1 MQKNMVL
8 MSLAELLMENKQFII
23 DANKDDMS
31 LYSGNEEAMLDRLKV
46 DEKKV
51 LGMIS
56 SVNTVLALPDP
67 EGKVLSSYSHE
78 NGMKVENKTVPFGKI
93 LIIYESRPDVT
104 IEASVIAF
112 KAGNRVVL
120 KGGKESAKTNKVL
133 IELWQ
138 KALEKNGMEKDFV
151 KCLDLGREETQNL
164 IKNNTEQVDLIIPR
178 GGEGLINFVMEN
190 TRIPVIVSGRGN
202 NFLYVDVE
210 ADFDMAM
217 KLILN
222 GKNRI
227 SVCNALDKVLIHKDL
242 PGLSEK
248 VSKLVDSLI
257 SKNIKIFADSGIFAI
272 SDKTE
277 KINDEKIFFEEFLSS
292 KILLALVDSS
302 EVAVEM
308 INKYSG
314 KHSTSIVTKNEGT
327 AKKFQDTADC
337 SAVHWNTSVR
347 LTDGGQFG
355 FGAEIGTST
364 QKLHFRGPIGVDQ
377 LVTNKWYISGNGQ
390 IRE

>member
-23 DANKDDMS
+23 DANKEDMS

-67 EGKVLSSYSHE
+67 EGKDLSSYSHE

-151 KCLDLGREETQNL
+151 K
-164 IKNNTEQVDLIIPR
+164 
-178 GGEGLINFVMEN
+178 
-190 TRIPVIVSGRGN
+190 
-202 NFLYVDVE
+202 
-210 ADFDMAM
+210 
-217 KLILN
+217 
-222 GKNRI
+222 
-227 SVCNALDKVLIHKDL
+227 
-242 PGLSEK
+242 
-248 VSKLVDSLI
+248 
-257 SKNIKIFADSGIFAI
+257 
-272 SDKTE
+272 
-277 KINDEKIFFEEFLSS
+277 
-292 KILLALVDSS
+292 
-302 EVAVEM
+302 
-308 INKYSG
+308 
-314 KHSTSIVTKNEGT
+314 
-327 AKKFQDTADC
+327 
-337 SAVHWNTSVR
+337 
-347 LTDGGQFG
+347 
-355 FGAEIGTST
+355 
-364 QKLHFRGPIGVDQ
+364 
-377 LVTNKWYISGNGQ
+377 
-390 IRE
+390 